1 MAMILE
7 EQIDLRRACW
17 AQGLTD
23 EEFETTLWREGE
35 SNQGEKEMSK
45 ETHIREIRKMLTLH
59 LETAAPVKV
68 KYDFSKNMKS
78 EGRLFVKGYGLAKMK
93 RIARGFFCS
102 KYYNDYDMKN
112 AHPTILR
119 YILKTFYKCDFET
132 DFPALND
139 YITKRD
145 QFLEAAELHKD
156 DVFKLLN
163 ASYDREM
170 SNSRAAALNEEFLQ
184 IQNQLWFKLPPS
196 LQMYSVHKKTGN
208 NKKGKFI
215 NVIMTIFENIIL
227 MDVLN
232 YYQSKYPEDKHVS
245 GIVFDGFHLS
255 NSLPDQTEILN
266 EVTKKYGIVWSIK
279 KFNDEIENSDL
290 FLNADPPSYESTY
303 QTKSYETIK
312 KKFEETHFMVRKPIG
327 FVETTGDDYYTY
339 NSRDFQYAVGH
350 HKFIDTAKGKCEE
363 QSIFNR
369 WVQDPEKRE
378 YFRIDFHPSLEG
390 CPKGVFNTFKGFAYK
405 NYHEV
410 DFEEKEDAIELFKK
424 QISILVNHEEH
435 VKEYFINYF
444 AHMFQ
449 KPTEIPGV
457 ALILKSDEGWG
468 KDLLTDLLAKLLG
481 EDLMLK
487 TEDMG
492 LIFDKFNGSIKNKM
506 LIHLNELTAKDGFG
520 NKDSLKGKIT
530 APFLNIQE
538 KGKET
543 YKQANYARWIAATNN
558 LTPIEVKADSRRF
571 VIVQADPVKPS
582 SNHFDAFIKMMKD
595 KDSLFTIMEYLMN
608 VDLSNFKVRDIPHT
622 EIAKNMKYRNTAFI
636 YFFMKELVTND
647 KYKDMFDAE
656 DVRIKSNQII
666 IKKSIFKREYE
677 NYCIDN
683 GFPWQHISWSKQ
695 VVPLLNAIG
704 ITTRKKSRFDDL
716 PISDIRFNIQEVTN
730 SLVNKIVKEDD
741 E

>member
-7 EQIDLRRACW
+7 EQIDLERAKW
-17 AQGLTD
+17 VYSLPD
-23 EEFETTLWREGE
+23 DVFETLMWSEEYEGE
-35 SNQGEKEMSK
+35 GEKEMSK
-45 ETHIREIRKMLTLH
+45 ETHIREIKKMLKLH
-59 LETAAPVKV
+59 IETQGPVKV
-68 KYDFSKNMKS
+68 KYNYSRNLKTN
-78 EGRLFVKGYGLAKMK
+78 GRLFVQGYGLAKMK
-93 RIARGFFCS
+93 RIARGFLCS
-102 KYYNDYDMKN
+102 TFYNDYDMKN

-119 YILKTFYKCDFET
+119 YIIKHFYKVDFDKE
-132 DFPALND
+132 FPALRD
-139 YITKRD
+139 YINERD
-145 QFLEAAELHKD
+145 EFLEQAGLNKF
-156 DVFKLLN
+156 DVLKTLN
-163 ASYDREM
+163 ADFDRQH
-170 SNSRAAALNEEFLQ
+170 SDPRANYLNQDFLK
-184 IQNQLWFKLPPS
+184 IQNMLWNELPLE
-196 LQMYSVHKKTGN
+196 LQKYSIYKKTGK

-215 NVIMTIFENIIL
+215 NVIMCIFENEIL
-227 MDVLN
+227 MKVYN
-232 YYQSKYPEDKHVS
+232 YYKEKYPEEEMVAS
-245 GIVFDGFHLS
+245 LIFDGLHLS
-255 NSLPDQTEILN
+255 KELDNQVEILN
-266 EVTKKYGIVWSIK
+266 EITSEYEVQWDIK
-279 KFNDEIENSDL
+279 VFNDEIENTDAYKNRL
-290 FLNADPPSYESTY
+290 PPAYEQVYKSNSYENV
-303 QTKSYETIK
+303 KEHFDRNHFMIK
-312 KKFEETHFMVRKPIG
+312 KPLG
-327 FVETTGDDYYTY
+327 FVELDGNDYFKY
-339 NSRDFQYAVGH
+339 NARDFQYVVGH
-350 HKFIDTAKGKCEE
+350 HKFIDTSKGKCDEIP
-363 QSIFNR
+363 IFSR
-369 WVQDPEKRE
+369 WVQDPNKRE
-378 YFRIDFHPSLEG
+378 YKRLDFYPSLED
-390 CPKGVFNTFKGFAYK
+390 CPDDVYNTFKGFAYAD
-405 NYHEV
+405 YHEA
-410 DFEEKEDAIELFKK
+410 DYEEKQDAIELFKK

-608 VDLSNFKVRDIPHT
+608 VDLSNFKVRNIPET
-622 EIAKNMKYRNTAFI
+622 EVAKNMKYRNVPFI

-647 KYKDMFDAE
+647 KYKDIFDAE

-666 IKKSIFKREYE
+666 IKKTIFKKEYE
-677 NYCIDN
+677 TYCIDN

-704 ITTRKKSRFDDL
+704 ATTRMKTRFDDI
-716 PISDIRFNIQEVTN
+716 PFYDIRFNIEQITN